1 MDFELLLGGQ
11 VGHVK
16 CEQVQNVFS
25 QNRLKPIPKLPISW
39 KVSRVGQIWSQIEK
53 LGFLEIWD
61 VPGRIFMATIRRGT
75 FMCLRVISKNYWQIR
90 DNGGKFLT

>member
-39 KVSRVGQIWSQIEK
+39 KVSRVGQIWSQI
-53 LGFLEIWD
+53 
-61 VPGRIFMATIRRGT
+61 
-75 FMCLRVISKNYWQIR
+75 
-90 DNGGKFLT
+90 